1 MASPRKRKLRK
12 LARLEKAA
20 ELAGKAVEE
29 VKAAVVET
37 VVAAVEEVKEA
48 VSDAKDAVVE
58 MVTGEEEAPKPKRT
72 SLSAK
77 LGIKKLEEEG
87 KEE

>member
-37 VVAAVEEVKEA
+37 VVAAVEEVKEV
-48 VSDAKDAVVE
+48 VSEAKEAVVE
-58 MVTGEEEAPKPKRT
+58 MVTGEEEEKPKKT
-72 SLSAK
+72 SLRSK
-77 LGIKKLEEEG
+77 LGLKSLDEEG

>member
-48 VSDAKDAVVE
+48 VSGIKDTVVE
-58 MVTGEEEAPKPKRT
+58 MVAGEEEATKPKKT
-72 SLSAK
+72 SFREK
-77 LGIKKLEEEG
+77 LKLQSEEEK